1 MRYILAVFR
10 IGIMTVCTFEQKL
23 FTVDRDRFV
32 LRISC
37 GTITI
42 CIYF

>member
-1 MRYILAVFR
+1 MRYIFAVFR

-32 LRISC
+32 LRIGC
-37 GTITI
+37 DTITI